1 MEDRVVLE
9 PILVGSISGLLV
21 ILILAA
27 ILIVFFERRRYWP
40 FHKRLVDSQIQVD
53 HTEMDLLLSRSGR
66 VLLVYDPDDDSGRS
80 ILRERANS
88 LRQQLLSEGV
98 AQVNTS

>member
-53 HTEMDLLLSRSGR
+53 HTEMDLLLSKTGR
-66 VLLVYDPDDDSGRS
+66 VLLVYDPDDYGRS
-80 ILRERANS
+80 ILRERANV
-88 LRQQLLSEGV
+88 LRQQLLSAGV
-98 AQVNTS
+98 AQVNTF

>member
-9 PILVGSISGLLV
+9 PILVGSISGLVV

-27 ILIVFFERRRYWP
+27 IIIVFFERRRYWP

-53 HTEMDLLLSRSGR
+53 HTEMDLLLSKTGR

-80 ILRERANS
+80 ILRERANA
-88 LRQQLLSEGV
+88 LRQQLLSAGV
-98 AQVNTS
+98 AQVNTF